1 MGRGRQEKSGN
12 FRARKG
18 ELNIFPI
25 ESKIYTYEHLL
36 DSEENLELI
45 KNFTVDAKAG
55 RGLEGF
61 LKHIAAQEEQDDLNR
76 TYLVK
81 SKRHN
86 ELAGY
91 FSLRNGLFTL
101 EIENDKFHAVPAI
114 ELSNFAVNSAYRR
127 EHPESQKIGR
137 SIFNDFILPLVNY
150 LKDFTGV
157 RALYIYALPEEKL
170 IDHYKSMGFSRL
182 TKEEEDFVHR
192 HVKPKYDDDCIFMF
206 LPL

>member
-1 MGRGRQEKSGN
+1 M
-12 FRARKG
+12 
-18 ELNIFPI
+18 NIFPI
-25 ESKIYTYEHLL
+25 ESKTYKYEHLL
-36 DSEENLELI
+36 DSKLNIELI
-45 KNFTVDAKAG
+45 KDFTVDANAG

-61 LKHIAAQEEQDDLNR
+61 LKYIAVQEEENDLNR

-81 SKRHN
+81 SKRDN
-86 ELAGY
+86 EIAGY

-101 EIENDKFHAVPAI
+101 EIENGKFHAVPAI
-114 ELSNFAVNSAYRR
+114 ELSNFAVNSAYRKD
-127 EHPESQKIGR
+127 HPESQKIGR

-182 TKEEEDFVHR
+182 TQEEEDFVHK